1 MPSKDMREFF
11 GKALMRKAEALEQLE
26 RWTEA
31 AKVWREAVESGH
43 GGNTSIQ
50 GRDRCEKANGLS
62 KVGSGTSNPLSSA
75 RIIQQNQR
83 SEPRKKAGPQAA
95 VPEQPG
101 EAVARLR
108 AANEAAERADNEKFA
123 LADIVDSRLTAWKGG
138 KQDNLRALL
147 ASLDSVLWP
156 EAEWKKVSMA
166 ELVLPNKVKVQYMK
180 GIAKVHPDKVNT
192 QRKTRIASSPIT
204 MFPTFPPL
212 ARRVGGKCLQKN

>member
-31 AKVWREAVESGH
+31 AKVWQEAVESGH
-43 GGNTSIQ
+43 GGNTCIQ
-50 GRDRCEKANGLS
+50 GRDRCEKAGGLG

-75 RIIQQNQR
+75 RTIQPKQR
-83 SEPRKKAGPQAA
+83 SEPHKKAA
-95 VPEQPG
+95 VSEHPG

-108 AANEAAERADNEKFA
+108 AANEAAERADDEKFA

-192 QRKTRIASSPIT
+192 QRKTRIVSSPIT
-204 MFPTFPPL
+204 LFPLFPPL
-212 ARRVGGKCLQKN
+212 TRRVRGKCLEQS